1 MLRRSVRIGSG
12 LVNERT
18 NSRPREVER
27 SFCKPDMS
35 AIRSEWKVG
44 REGGGSGRRAMTV
57 NLGTGTHTFP
67 AYPGKIV
74 GDLISL
80 PTTTLTRPPRRV
92 LGRLPALILQKLG
105 EIPICFAHSSILSDL
120 LSDHRD
126 VVCRL

>member
-1 MLRRSVRIGSG
+1 
-12 LVNERT
+12 
-18 NSRPREVER
+18 
-27 SFCKPDMS
+27 
-35 AIRSEWKVG
+35 
-44 REGGGSGRRAMTV
+44 MTV

-105 EIPICFAHSSILSDL
+105 EIPICFAHSSILSDPL
-120 LSDHRD
+120 LSSEMSSLDSNHPIVQCLETLHPIVQCLETLASQLKTIGSESRGEQE
-126 VVCRL
+126 R